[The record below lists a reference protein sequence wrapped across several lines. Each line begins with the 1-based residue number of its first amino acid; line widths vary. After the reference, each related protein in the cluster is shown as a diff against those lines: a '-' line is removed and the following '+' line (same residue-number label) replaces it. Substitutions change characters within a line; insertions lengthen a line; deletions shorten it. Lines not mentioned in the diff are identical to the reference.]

1 MRAVN
6 VREIFKGMMVSDR
19 YEEFLVEESDK
30 VDKMKE
36 IIKAFER
43 KMEEKLNIKNSDE
56 IDL

>member
-1 MRAVN
+1 
-6 VREIFKGMMVSDR
+6 MMVSDR

-43 KMEEKLNIKNSDE
+43 KMEEKINIKNCDE